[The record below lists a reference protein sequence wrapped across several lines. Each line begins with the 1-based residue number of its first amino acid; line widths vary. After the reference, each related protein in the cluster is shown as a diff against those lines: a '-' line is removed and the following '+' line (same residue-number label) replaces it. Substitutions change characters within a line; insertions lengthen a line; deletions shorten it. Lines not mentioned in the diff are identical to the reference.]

1 MIRRTGHGAWFTES
15 RILGDAMRDVIDR
28 IIARHI
34 LFLQE
39 VGGVT
44 FAFRKNR
51 DQHVRAGH
59 FGPTRGLHMDRRTL
73 DHPLERCRWHRFGAV
88 NIGDQ
93 IVQVFID
100 KFDQRFAQFG
110 HIDGT
115 GFHHL
120 HGVGFVDQGQKE
132 MFKRSEFMF
141 ARIGK
146 GQRRVNGLF

>member
-1 MIRRTGHGAWFTES
+1 
-15 RILGDAMRDVIDR
+15 
-28 IIARHI
+28 
-34 LFLQE
+34 
-39 VGGVT
+39 
-44 FAFRKNR
+44 
-51 DQHVRAGH
+51 
-59 FGPTRGLHMDRRTL
+59 MDRRAL

-110 HIDGT
+110 HIDRT

-146 GQRRVNGLF
+146 GQRGVNGLF